1 MTLGAD
7 LLFRLVAEAKAAE
20 GMIVRWIADRPFG
33 GRLFGLSPADDPRTA
48 LRLLV
53 LAAPGRGRVQLVAAE
68 AAPKHKATPTAFTRA
83 LHARFLE
90 ARLLELAVTAGDR
103 VVRAAFSRA
112 DGSSATL
119 VAELFGAAQNA
130 VLLDS
135 EQRIVAAEHTRH
147 GSRAIAPGLPYVPPS
162 APVKSSSETHRARPI
177 AIAADPPPAPQSEFA
192 ERFPLSAAV
201 TAWLEPEDEAAAFC
215 ATKQLVL
222 ATMTERLTRERKGL
236 AHARTD
242 LADGRTAA
250 RTRQLA
256 DCLMAQFHALKRG
269 QASIEVD
276 DLFGGGRVT
285 LALDPKLDPRANVD
299 AWYGRARKLERKA
312 ESAATRIA
320 ELEPTVEALAR
331 AVAAVEAL
339 DATQTEALAAYAT
352 EFTKAKPRS
361 PAKQDAKS
369 KREAARDPYAG
380 LRRFRARSGAEI
392 LVGRTDRDNDRLTT
406 RIARGNDVW
415 LHLAHEAGSHV
426 VLRLDKGK
434 SAAPEDLID
443 AALLA
448 AHYSKRRGAAR
459 CEVMWTPRKYVRKPK
474 GARPGAVLVERSKT
488 LRIDLDA
495 DRLKSVLAT
504 AAQTANDD

>member
-20 GMIVRWIADRPFG
+20 GMLVRWIADRPFG

-68 AAPKHKATPTAFTRA
+68 SAPKQKDVASAFTRV
-83 LHARFLE
+83 LQSRLLE
-90 ARLLELAVTAGDR
+90 ARLIDLDVTAGDR
-103 VVRAAFSRA
+103 VVRATFKRA
-112 DGSSATL
+112 DDAEFIVS
-119 VAELFGAAQNA
+119 AELFGAAQNV
-130 VLLDS
+130 VLLDAA
-135 EQRIVAAEHTRH
+135 RTIVAAEHTRH
-147 GSRAIAPGLPYVPPS
+147 GARPLGPGLPYV
-162 APVKSSSETHRARPI
+162 APGAPTASSTRTRAPRI
-177 AIAADPPPAPQSEFA
+177 ADDPAPAPPSEFA
-192 ERFPLSAAV
+192 DRFPVAAAV
-201 TAWLEPEDEAAAFC
+201 SAWLDPEDAAAAFT
-215 ATKQLVL
+215 ATKQIVLVAVKDRL
-222 ATMTERLTRERKGL
+222 ARERKGL
-236 AHARTD
+236 EHARTD
-242 LADGRTAA
+242 FEAGQTAA

-256 DCLMAQFHALKRG
+256 DCLMAQFHTLKRG
-269 QASIEVD
+269 QDSIEVD

-285 LALDPKLDPRANVD
+285 LALDPKLDPRSNVD

-312 ESAATRIA
+312 QSAAVRIA
-320 ELEPTVEALAR
+320 QLEPVVDTLTR
-331 AVAAVEAL
+331 AVAAVEAIAAADAAAL
-339 DATQTEALAAYAT
+339 DEYALEYLKTA
-352 EFTKAKPRS
+352 PRS

-392 LVGRTDRDNDRLTT
+392 LVGKTDRDNDRLTM

-459 CEVMWTPRKYVRKPK
+459 CEVMWTPRKFVRKPK

-488 LRIDLDA
+488 LRVDLDA
-495 DRLKSVLAT
+495 ERLRTVLAT
-504 AAQTANDD
+504 AGQPGTDD

>member
-33 GRLFGLSPADDPRTA
+33 GRLFGMSPADDPRTA

-53 LAAPGRGRVQLVAAE
+53 LAAPGRGRVQLVAVE
-68 AAPKHKATPTAFTRA
+68 AAPKHKATPSAFSRV
-83 LHARFLE
+83 LHSRLLD
-90 ARLLELAVTAGDR
+90 ARLVEITVTPGDR
-103 VVRAAFSRA
+103 VVRVAFARG
-112 DGSSATL
+112 DGSMATV
-119 VAELFGAAQNA
+119 VAELFGAAQNI

-135 EQRIVAAEHTRH
+135 EQKIVAAEHTRH
-147 GSRAIAPGLPYVPPS
+147 GARPIAPGLPYLAPA
-162 APVKSSSETHRARPI
+162 APVKTSSDTLRARPI
-177 AIAADPPPAPQSEFA
+177 AIADDPAPAAPSEFA
-192 ERFPLSAAV
+192 TRFPLSAAV
-201 TAWLEPEDEAAAFC
+201 AAWLEPADEAAAFT
-215 ATKQLVL
+215 ATKQAVL
-222 ATMTERLTRERKGL
+222 ATMNERLARERKGL
-236 AHARTD
+236 AHARAD
-242 LADGRTAA
+242 LADGQTAA

-256 DCLMAQFHALKRG
+256 DCLMAQFHVLKRG
-269 QASIEVD
+269 QASVDVD

-312 ESAATRIA
+312 ENATTRIA
-320 ELEPTVEALAR
+320 ELEPIVEALAR

-339 DATQTEALAAYAT
+339 DASQTEALATFAA
-352 EFTKAKPRS
+352 EFTKSKPRS

-434 SAAPEDLID
+434 SASPEDLID

-495 DRLKSVLAT
+495 ERLKAVLAT
-504 AAQTANDD
+504 AAHTSGDE